1 MLWFWLFTVTLTRK
15 QTTPFSADGGDSTRY
30 TPLHLIADRKQD
42 ICTVLPA
49 KHILTI
55 CNTIDKDGTDHSALK
70 PPAVQ
75 VLSEFEKSWSSPIL
89 DKIIRTTEQYLLK
102 VFMTNSAYVTMDDL
116 RYEIYS

>member
-1 MLWFWLFTVTLTRK
+1 MR
-15 QTTPFSADGGDSTRY
+15 AGAGDSTRY

-55 CNTIDKDGTDHSALK
+55 FNTTDKVGTNHSALK
-70 PPAVQ
+70 PHAVQ
-75 VLSEFEKSWSSPIL
+75 LLPEFEKSCSRPNL
-89 DKIIRTTEQYLLK
+89 DKIIRTAEQYLLK
-102 VFMTNSAYVTMDDL
+102 VFLPNRAYFTMDDL

>member
-1 MLWFWLFTVTLTRK
+1 MR
-15 QTTPFSADGGDSTRY
+15 AGAGDSARY

-55 CNTIDKDGTDHSALK
+55 CNTTDKVGTNHSALK

-75 VLSEFEKSWSSPIL
+75 LLPEFEKSWSSPNL
-89 DKIIRTTEQYLLK
+89 DKIIRTAEQYLLK
-102 VFMTNSAYVTMDDL
+102 VFMPNSAYFTMDNL
-116 RYEIYS
+116 RYEIYSLN